1 MRPMT
6 SIRIDRIIA
15 VLVLAIP
22 LGAQTPGLPVT
33 YERLLKADQEPGNW
47 LMYSN
52 TYNGWRFSRLNQINT
67 ENVKNLH
74 VKWLF
79 QGRHDQK
86 FETTP
91 LVVNGIMYLTR
102 PENDVFAVDAETG
115 RVLWAYSYRNPDRT
129 YNCCGRVNRGLAI
142 LGNTLFMNTLD
153 MHVVAI
159 DAKSGREIW
168 KTQMYDY
175 KESGGYAATGA
186 PLVVK
191 DKVIVGMAGGEHP
204 ISGFLDAY
212 DAATGKHVWRFHT
225 IPQPG
230 EPNFGTW
237 AGDSWKTGGVST
249 WNTGSYDPESNTLF
263 WGTSNPWPDYN
274 KDARAGDNLYACS
287 VLALDPD
294 TGKLKWH
301 FQLTPSDTH
310 DWDGTQIPILLDAPY
325 RDANR
330 HLVAWAARNGFFYL
344 LDRDNGNFYFA
355 KSFVRQTWAK
365 GFDDKGR
372 PEVIPGND
380 PTPEGIDSV
389 FPGVDGGANW
399 MAHSYSPL
407 TKLLYI
413 FARDERRRFSKNSV
427 RHAPGDEGPPTEAGA
442 AAAAAAAT
450 SSPSAAGGPGGGRG
464 GAAQAPGNGVFGA
477 GGNLPGNN
485 MGGNPR
491 QRFAPEESWGKVV
504 AMDPLAGVPKWEYKV
519 VTPPWGG
526 VMSTA
531 GNLVFG
537 GTLEGVIFALDARTG
552 ERLWYFPGNDRV
564 YAAPIS
570 YLVNGKQYVSLAVGD
585 VIITFGL

>member
-1 MRPMT
+1 M
-6 SIRIDRIIA
+6 RIDRIRVA
-15 VLVLAIP
+15 VLALAAVP
-22 LGAQTPGLPVT
+22 LFGQGLPVT
-33 YERLLKADQEPGNW
+33 YDRLLKADQEPGNW

-67 ENVKNLH
+67 DNVKNLH

-115 RVLWAYSYRNPDRT
+115 RVLWMYSYKNPERT

-153 MHVVAI
+153 MHVIAI

-168 KTQMYDY
+168 KTEMYDY

-212 DAATGKHVWRFHT
+212 DAATGKRLWRFNT

-249 WNTGSYDPESNTLF
+249 WNTGSYDPETNTLI

-274 KDARAGDNLYACS
+274 KDFRLGDNLYSCS
-287 VLALDPD
+287 VLALNPD
-294 TGKLKWH
+294 TGKLKWY

-310 DWDGTQIPILLDAPY
+310 DWDATQIPILLDAPY
-325 RDANR
+325 RDAQR
-330 HLVAWAARNGFFYL
+330 HLVAWAARNGFYYL
-344 LDRDNGNFYFA
+344 LDRDTGGFYFA
-355 KSFVRQTWAK
+355 KNFVRQTWAK
-365 GFDDKGR
+365 GFDDSGR

-380 PTPEGIDSV
+380 PTPEGIDTV
-389 FPGVDGGANW
+389 YPGVDGGANW

-427 RHAPGDEGPPTEAGA
+427 RHAPGDDAPPTEN
-442 AAAAAAAT
+442 AAT
-450 SSPSAAGGPGGGRG
+450 NSGPVPRPDGGGRG
-464 GAAQAPGNGVFGA
+464 GPGNGNGVFGA
-477 GGNLPGNN
+477 GGNLPGAL
-485 MGGNPR
+485 MAGNPR
-491 QRFAPEESWGKVV
+491 ARFAPEDSWGKVV
-504 AMDPLAGVPKWEYKV
+504 AMNPLTGVPQWEYKV

-526 VMSTA
+526 LMSTA

-570 YLVNGKQYVSLAVGD
+570 YLVNGKQYVSLPVGD
-585 VIITFGL
+585 VIVTFGL